1 MIKKEGL
8 KYAEGL
14 VPSEYKDQYDKMKK
28 LFSSDQ
34 QALKNEALKTA
45 ESYVPGNY
53 LEKIKTAKD
62 IYNDPNKIKG

>member
-14 VPSEYKDQYDKMKK
+14 VPSEYKDQYDKMK
-28 LFSSDQ
+28 LFSSDP